1 MSTNRDNA
9 PLLVLRGVNVQ
20 EDEYG
25 NVCLNDLWTLAGGPE
40 NRRPVD
46 WHRGKR
52 ASALQ
57 AALDDRMVENL
68 HYSGANPPQ
77 TYRAIG
83 KGRGSRTFAH
93 PVLALDYAEYLQPAL
108 GVEVREIFLRY
119 RAADISL
126 ANDILDGLS
135 SRFAKMRC
143 ACISAKR
150 SLCRTGIWQ
159 VKARRQA
166 ARDES
171 TRSCTMPGIAGSTMD
186 LMRAAFIA

>member
-20 EDEYG
+20 EDEHG
-25 NVCLNDLWTLAGGPE
+25 NVCLNDLWTLAGEPE

-57 AALDDRMVENL
+57 AALNDRMVENL
-68 HYSGANPPQ
+68 HHSGANPPE
-77 TYRAIG
+77 TYRAVG

-126 ANDILDGLS
+126 ANDILDRIVEQVREDEMRVHIREEITVQNRDLS
-135 SRFAKMRC
+135 LFR
-143 ACISAKR
+143 
-150 SLCRTGIWQ
+150 
-159 VKARRQA
+159 
-166 ARDES
+166 
-171 TRSCTMPGIAGSTMD
+171 
-186 LMRAAFIA
+186 